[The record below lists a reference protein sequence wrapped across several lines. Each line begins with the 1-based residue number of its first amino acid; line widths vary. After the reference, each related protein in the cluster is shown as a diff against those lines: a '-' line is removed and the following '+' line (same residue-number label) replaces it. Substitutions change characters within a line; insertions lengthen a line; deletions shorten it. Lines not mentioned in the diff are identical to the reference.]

1 MRQLTADDVDQEIDV
16 FRSGTTIRKL
26 AAQYGVHRTT
36 VAEHLRSRG
45 IDTRPPGLHR
55 ADVPSAATLYRDG
68 WSLQRIAE
76 KFDCNATTAFH
87 RLTETGVEMRK
98 PWEHG

>member
-1 MRQLTADDVDQEIDV
+1 MRQLTADDVNHLVDT

-26 AAQYGVHRTT
+26 AVQYGVHRTT

-45 IDTRPPGLHR
+45 IDTRPPGLYP
-55 ADVPSAATLYRDG
+55 AEVSAAAALYRDG

-76 KFDCNATTAFH
+76 KFDCNATTVFH
-87 RLTETGVEMRK
+87 RLTEAGVEMRK
-98 PWEHG
+98 PWERG